1 MKAIEHLA
9 QLLADLE
16 TAVCCDDLTDYEF
29 AEGVCTKI
37 CSEICRHKNIPDK
50 ECWLRWATNM
60 EMQDEEAKNDI
71 PCEFI
76 HKLITDP
83 NNAGSKSRVL
93 SWLRQEWE
101 KEKGN
106 FYKSL

>member
-16 TAVCCDDLTDYEF
+16 TEVCCDDLTDYEF
-29 AEGVCTKI
+29 GEGVCTKI
-37 CSEICRHKNIPDK
+37 CSETCRHRSMPDK
-50 ECWLRWATNM
+50 ECWLRWAARM
-60 EMQDEEAKNDI
+60 EEQDQDDI
-71 PCEFI
+71 PIEFI
-76 HKLITDP
+76 QRLITDP
-83 NNAGSKSRVL
+83 DNAGSKSRVL
-93 SWLRQEWE
+93 SWLKTEWE